1 MPARGASRAW
11 SLLTLLLVYGVP
23 AILPMLAAGGYLL
36 FRVAQAERVQLEDR
50 VHQIAEAVAGEV
62 ERELQRRV
70 TLIETLAT
78 SPRITQ
84 GDFAGFHA
92 QARAALAKDDLVIL
106 LHDAANR
113 QQLVNT
119 FLEYG
124 SPLPTTGDP
133 ETFDR
138 VLAAKRPQISDL
150 FMSLVTQ
157 APVIDI
163 ALPLIR
169 NGKVRYLLKLA
180 LTPEHFRVIL
190 AGQRLDPQWTLTI
203 LDRRG
208 VVVARSRDH
217 EHLVG
222 KPLPP
227 DQVNELGTQ
236 RTFVSKN
243 LERQAIVAALAMVP
257 SANWQV
263 RVSAPV
269 DVARAPATHSTM
281 LLTAA
286 ALLAGLLTLGL
297 GTYFASRISHPLREI
312 ASVAQGLGRDA
323 SLLLPGAS
331 YKEVNLVNDALETAA
346 AELRKLRERERLVVS
361 ESSHRVKNL
370 LAVVQSI
377 VHQTLREGRPIMES
391 RSTLSGRLAALGR
404 SQDALTSAGRDPVL
418 LDQIIAPELVP

>member
-1 MPARGASRAW
+1 
-11 SLLTLLLVYGVP
+11 
-23 AILPMLAAGGYLL
+23 
-36 FRVAQAERVQLEDR
+36 
-50 VHQIAEAVAGEV
+50 
-62 ERELQRRV
+62 V

-208 VVVARSRDH
+208 VVVARSRD
-217 EHLVG
+217 
-222 KPLPP
+222 
-227 DQVNELGTQ
+227 Q
-236 RTFVSKN
+236 
-243 LERQAIVAALAMVP
+243 
-257 SANWQV
+257 
-263 RVSAPV
+263 
-269 DVARAPATHSTM
+269 STS
-281 LLTAA
+281 L
-286 ALLAGLLTLGL
+286 
-297 GTYFASRISHPLREI
+297 ASR
-312 ASVAQGLGRDA
+312 
-323 SLLLPGAS
+323 
-331 YKEVNLVNDALETAA
+331 Y
-346 AELRKLRERERLVVS
+346 
-361 ESSHRVKNL
+361 
-370 LAVVQSI
+370 
-377 VHQTLREGRPIMES
+377 RPI
-391 RSTLSGRLAALGR
+391 RSTSSGRKGR
-404 SQDALTSAGRDPVL
+404 LSRKIWGGKRSSRRWRWSHLPIGRC
-418 LDQIIAPELVP
+418 A

>member
-1 MPARGASRAW
+1 
-11 SLLTLLLVYGVP
+11 
-23 AILPMLAAGGYLL
+23 
-36 FRVAQAERVQLEDR
+36 
-50 VHQIAEAVAGEV
+50 
-62 ERELQRRV
+62 
-70 TLIETLAT
+70 
-78 SPRITQ
+78 
-84 GDFAGFHA
+84 
-92 QARAALAKDDLVIL
+92 
-106 LHDAANR
+106 
-113 QQLVNT
+113 
-119 FLEYG
+119 
-124 SPLPTTGDP
+124 
-133 ETFDR
+133 
-138 VLAAKRPQISDL
+138 
-150 FMSLVTQ
+150 MSLVTQ

-163 ALPLIR
+163 ALPLIK

-222 KPLPP
+222 NRSGERARDAK
-227 DQVNELGTQ
+227 DVC
-236 RTFVSKN
+236 
-243 LERQAIVAALAMVP
+243 LEKSGAQAIVAALAMVP

-331 YKEVNLVNDALETAA
+331 YKEANLVNDALETAA

-377 VHQTLREGRPIMES
+377 VHQTLREGCPIMEA

-404 SQDALTSAGRDPVL
+404 SQDALTSAGRDAVL
-418 LDQIIAPELVP
+418 LDQIIAPELVPYGDRITVEGPAIRVSGAFAQTVSLLVHELATNAAKYGALSNDAGRVSMSWSVQGTGDTARLCLCREERHGPAVPGTPIAKGFGSALLEAALPGASPQLSCDREGITYAVEVPLTAICAT